1 MPNKTNTKP
10 VVRSKEAQA
19 VIDVL
24 KAHKGEALTL
34 AQISAEAGMD
44 LKTGH
49 LSSGRSAGLIAAA
62 GEVEVTETV
71 KVTKSVKTYSYVG
84 E

>member
-1 MPNKTNTKP
+1 MANKKE
-10 VVRSKEAQA
+10 VVRSVEAQK

-34 AQISAEAGMD
+34 AEISAEAGME

-49 LSSGRSAGLIAAA
+49 LSSGRSAGLIATA
-62 GEVEVTETV
+62 GEKEITETV
-71 KVTKSVKTYSYVG
+71 SVKKTVKTYTYKG